1 MWHSVEV
8 DLSAKAE
15 AWTLTSAVA
24 VADGEQWVCF
34 VPSKVKQRLRAV
46 IISRYGAKNLQYR
59 VFALIVY
66 IALRPHLWNIQRIVL
81 DQDYEGPQA
90 ESTIKNLLLH
100 LVRSYGVPSL
110 SDASEMRIGLQL
122 AQEELAQLLGAS
134 RQRVNQELKS
144 MERDD
149 VIRIEQ
155 AGLVIRNRQALMHII
170 EADV

>member
-15 AWTLTSAVA
+15 AWTLASAVA

-46 IISRYGAKNLQYR
+46 IISRYGTKNLQYR

-90 ESTIKNLLLH
+90 ESTIKNLPLH
-100 LVRSYGVPSL
+100 LIRREKPGATGEFIRFSNVKGGAADR
-110 SDASEMRIGLQL
+110 L
-122 AQEELAQLLGAS
+122 AKRVFDGKERATCVVHFEGFEELL
-134 RQRVNQELKS
+134 
-144 MERDD
+144 
-149 VIRIEQ
+149 
-155 AGLVIRNRQALMHII
+155 
-170 EADV
+170 